1 MTIQPMVLII
11 ISIIII
17 IWIQYPDIKN
27 DKEQPVYKRIFDR
40 TKIPIIIICLL
51 LILYLSCDKNS
62 DAVSSEVNKKI
73 KVFMSIPNF

>member
-1 MTIQPMVLII
+1 MIQPMIIII

-27 DKEQPVYKRIFDR
+27 DKEDQVYKRIFKR

-51 LILYLSCDKNS
+51 LILYLSCNKYP
-62 DAVSSEVNKKI
+62 DATSSEMNNKI

>member
-1 MTIQPMVLII
+1 MIIQPVVLII

-17 IWIQYPDIKN
+17 IWIQYPEIKD
-27 DKEQPVYKRIFDR
+27 DKEQPVYRRIFER
-40 TKIPIIIICLL
+40 TKMPLITICLL

-62 DAVSSEVNKKI
+62 DAGTSELNKKI

>member
-1 MTIQPMVLII
+1 MAIQPVVIII

-27 DKEQPVYKRIFDR
+27 DKEQPVYKRIFER

-51 LILYLSCDKNS
+51 LILYLSCDKYS
-62 DAVSSEVNKKI
+62 DAATSEINKNI

>member
-1 MTIQPMVLII
+1 MIQPLAIII

-27 DKEQPVYKRIFDR
+27 DKEQPVYKRIFER

-51 LILYLSCDKNS
+51 LILYLSCDKNI
-62 DAVSSEVNKKI
+62 DASTSEINKKI
-73 KVFMSIPNF
+73 KVFMSVPNF

>member
-1 MTIQPMVLII
+1 MISQPLVIII

-17 IWIQYPDIKN
+17 IWIQYPEIKN
-27 DKEQPVYKRIFDR
+27 DKDDPVYKRIFNR

-51 LILYLSCDKNS
+51 LILYFSCDKNI
-62 DAVSSEVNKKI
+62 DATSSEMNKKI

>member
-1 MTIQPMVLII
+1 MAIQPVVIII

-27 DKEQPVYKRIFDR
+27 DKEQPVYKRIFER

-51 LILYLSCDKNS
+51 S
-62 DAVSSEVNKKI
+62 
-73 KVFMSIPNF
+73 